1 MINISYKQIKKLFL
15 KTIITFMFKTDTPLM
30 NGISKF
36 ISNFFNPLV
45 SLFLYFLYSSL
56 QNYTAKEA
64 AMRFLPILLLT
75 MLPISLWIFWN
86 VKKGNY
92 TNMDVSNRNQRKS
105 LYFFIAGAIG
115 AYLLYDYFKNG
126 TVDILMIFLMIL
138 LLVMQIS
145 NYFVKSSMHTAFN
158 IFVSALFFSVN
169 PVMGIIWFGIAVL
182 VGITRIILRRHTL
195 KEVISGAVI
204 AGIVSFI
211 YLYTNIQIQH

>member
-1 MINISYKQIKKLFL
+1 M
-15 KTIITFMFKTDTPLM
+15 KTIITFMFKTDTPLL

-56 QNYTAKEA
+56 ENYTAKEA
-64 AMRFLPILLLT
+64 AMRFMPILLLT

-92 TNMDVSNRNQRKS
+92 TNMYVSNRNQRKS

-115 AYLLYDYFKNG
+115 AYLLYDYLKNG

-158 IFVSALFFSVN
+158 IFVSALFFSIN

-182 VGITRIILRRHTL
+182 VGITRIILKRHTL

-211 YLYTNIQIQH
+211 YLYTNIQMQH

>member
-1 MINISYKQIKKLFL
+1 M
-15 KTIITFMFKTDTPLM
+15 KTIITFMFKTDTPLL

-115 AYLLYDYFKNG
+115 AYLLYDYVKNG

-158 IFVSALFFSVN
+158 IFVSALFFSIN

-182 VGITRIILRRHTL
+182 VGITRIILKRHTL

-211 YLYTNIQIQH
+211 YLYTNIQMQH

>member
-15 KTIITFMFKTDTPLM
+15 KTIITFMFKTDTPLL

-56 QNYTAKEA
+56 ENYTAKEA
-64 AMRFLPILLLT
+64 AMRFMPILLLT

-115 AYLLYDYFKNG
+115 AYLLYDYVKNG
-126 TVDILMIFLMIL
+126 TIDILMIFLMIL
-138 LLVMQIS
+138 LHVMQIS

-158 IFVSALFFSVN
+158 IFVSALFFSIN

-182 VGITRIILRRHTL
+182 VGITRIILKRHTL

-211 YLYTNIQIQH
+211 YLYTNIQMQY